1 MMVAATARQSGPHLP
16 GDDGRHAAHRADRR
30 HVAEVSRPATFRRGS
45 AFDRPAKWAPCAR
58 PWTAWPTPWPSAKP
72 QLKQAVRQQ
81 VTRAEKLASI
91 GRLAAGVA
99 HEINNPLTGVL
110 TFAHLLREK
119 PNMDAQDQ
127 QDLDLIIHET
137 TRAADIVRGLLD
149 FARERPHL
157 DGGTRPATTW
167 SAARCG

>member
-1 MMVAATARQSGPHLP
+1 M
-16 GDDGRHAAHRADRR
+16 ADA
-30 HVAEVSRPATFRRGS
+30 VAERESG
-45 AFDRPAKWAPCAR
+45 
-58 PWTAWPTPWPSAKP
+58 
-72 QLKQAVRQQ
+72 LKQAVRQQ

-149 FARERPHL
+149 FARERPPL
-157 DGGTRPATTW
+157 DGRTRPQRRGPPDGAADRQPEEVREDRHRGGPARRLAATC
-167 SAARCG
+167 AAT